1 MKNLLILSA
10 CIALPL
16 AVGGLSGYLTVGGLA
31 EWYVNLKKP
40 AFNPPGWIF
49 GPVWTLLYAL
59 MGVSLYMVIKSV
71 NHELKTAAYAV
82 FAVQLALNFWWSF
95 IFFNSRE
102 LGWALFE
109 ILVLWVAI
117 LALILLFYRISKPA
131 ALLQIP
137 YLLWVS
143 FATILNATL
152 WWMNKT

>member
-31 EWYVNLKKP
+31 EWSVNLKKP
-40 AFNPPGWIF
+40 SFNPPGWIF

-59 MGVSLYMVIKSV
+59 MGVSLYMVIKSGSQEV
-71 NHELKTAAYAV
+71 RTAAYAV

-102 LGWALFE
+102 LGWALLE
-109 ILVLWVAI
+109 ILVLWLAI
-117 LALILLFYRISKPA
+117 LAMILLFYRISKPA

-152 WWMNKT
+152 WWMNKA

>member
-1 MKNLLILSA
+1 MKNILILLA

-16 AVGGLSGYLTVGGLA
+16 VVGGLSGYLTVGGLA

-40 AFNPPGWIF
+40 SFNPPGWIF
-49 GPVWTLLYAL
+49 GPVWTMLYAL
-59 MGVSLYMVIKSV
+59 MGVSLYMLVKSES
-71 NHELKTAAYAV
+71 HEFKNAAYAL
-82 FAVQLALNFWWSF
+82 FAVQLTLNFWWSF

-102 LGWALFE
+102 LGWALVE

-117 LALILLFYRISKPA
+117 ISMILVFYRISKPA

-152 WWMNKT
+152 WWLNRT